1 MGGILSRAEG
11 SPKASQNACR
21 QSVLGSIDLVS
32 NCVDYLVVDE
42 LYGSARPVCTAWRA
56 AADLT
61 PGRLSLERRPGESRA
76 AFNWIDGMSFQL
88 IGGVPDE
95 PDAPSSTVIYNQA
108 GLPYSTFIIRDYGLR
123 RLWYPREKI
132 TAFQYFCFAAMRAPR
147 RSWWSTDWLTDEA
160 IAWDIVRWVESRSVA
175 ELVGYDGRI
184 FQRWHALGAA
194 GQQPYR
200 DLAARDAEL
209 HERRFKRWCAASLRP
224 DELNRLV
231 AYDRPEIVL
240 IAGDDGSA
248 QIFEAPN
255 GRHFTVRDLLDAM
268 VKHEKRLMRFPTGHA
283 HFVGLRQHE
292 RWPAMYYV
300 VWEWHPDEGEPFLI
314 E

>member
-11 SPKASQNACR
+11 SPKASLNACR

-32 NCVDYLVVDE
+32 LCVDYLVVDE

-76 AFNWIDGMSFQL
+76 AFNWIEGMSFQL

-95 PDAPSSTVIYNQA
+95 PDAESSTVIYNQS
-108 GLPYSTFIIRDYGLR
+108 GLPYST
-123 RLWYPREKI
+123 W
-132 TAFQYFCFAAMRAPR
+132 
-147 RSWWSTDWLTDEA
+147 
-160 IAWDIVRWVESRSVA
+160 
-175 ELVGYDGRI
+175 
-184 FQRWHALGAA
+184 
-194 GQQPYR
+194 
-200 DLAARDAEL
+200 
-209 HERRFKRWCAASLRP
+209 
-224 DELNRLV
+224 
-231 AYDRPEIVL
+231 
-240 IAGDDGSA
+240 
-248 QIFEAPN
+248 APN

>member
-32 NCVDYLVVDE
+32 LCVDYLVVDE

-61 PGRLSLERRPGESRA
+61 PGRLSL
-76 AFNWIDGMSFQL
+76 
-88 IGGVPDE
+88 
-95 PDAPSSTVIYNQA
+95 
-108 GLPYSTFIIRDYGLR
+108 
-123 RLWYPREKI
+123 
-132 TAFQYFCFAAMRAPR
+132 
-147 RSWWSTDWLTDEA
+147 
-160 IAWDIVRWVESRSVA
+160 
-175 ELVGYDGRI
+175 
-184 FQRWHALGAA
+184 
-194 GQQPYR
+194 
-200 DLAARDAEL
+200 
-209 HERRFKRWCAASLRP
+209 
-224 DELNRLV
+224 
-231 AYDRPEIVL
+231 
-240 IAGDDGSA
+240 DGSA
-248 QIFEAPN
+248 QIFGAPN

-268 VKHEKRLMRFPTGHA
+268 IKHEKRLMRFPTGHA

-300 VWEWHPDEGEPFLI
+300 VWEWYPDEGEPFLI

>member
-11 SPKASQNACR
+11 SPKASQNECR

-32 NCVDYLVVDE
+32 VCVDYLVVDE
-42 LYGSARPVCTAWRA
+42 LYGSARPVCPTWRA

-61 PGRLSLERRPGESRA
+61 PGRLSL
-76 AFNWIDGMSFQL
+76 D
-88 IGGVPDE
+88 
-95 PDAPSSTVIYNQA
+95 
-108 GLPYSTFIIRDYGLR
+108 
-123 RLWYPREKI
+123 
-132 TAFQYFCFAAMRAPR
+132 
-147 RSWWSTDWLTDEA
+147 
-160 IAWDIVRWVESRSVA
+160 
-175 ELVGYDGRI
+175 
-184 FQRWHALGAA
+184 
-194 GQQPYR
+194 
-200 DLAARDAEL
+200 DAEL
-209 HERRFKRWCAASLRP
+209 HERRFKRWCAATLRP
-224 DELNRLV
+224 GPMGNELDRLV
-231 AYDRPEIVL
+231 AYDRPDIVL

-268 VKHEKRLMRFPTGHA
+268 IKHEKRLMRFPTGHA

-300 VWEWHPDEGEPFLI
+300 VWEWHPDEGEPFLV

>member
-11 SPKASQNACR
+11 SPKASQNAR

-32 NCVDYLVVDE
+32 TCVDYLVVDE

-61 PGRLSLERRPGESRA
+61 PGRLSL
-76 AFNWIDGMSFQL
+76 
-88 IGGVPDE
+88 
-95 PDAPSSTVIYNQA
+95 
-108 GLPYSTFIIRDYGLR
+108 
-123 RLWYPREKI
+123 
-132 TAFQYFCFAAMRAPR
+132 
-147 RSWWSTDWLTDEA
+147 
-160 IAWDIVRWVESRSVA
+160 
-175 ELVGYDGRI
+175 
-184 FQRWHALGAA
+184 
-194 GQQPYR
+194 
-200 DLAARDAEL
+200 
-209 HERRFKRWCAASLRP
+209 
-224 DELNRLV
+224 
-231 AYDRPEIVL
+231 
-240 IAGDDGSA
+240 DGSA
-248 QIFEAPN
+248 QIFGAPN

-300 VWEWHPDEGEPFLI
+300 VWEWYPDEGEPFLI

>member
-11 SPKASQNACR
+11 SPKASQYDCR

-32 NCVDYLVVDE
+32 TCVDYLVVDE

-61 PGRLSLERRPGESRA
+61 PE
-76 AFNWIDGMSFQL
+76 
-88 IGGVPDE
+88 
-95 PDAPSSTVIYNQA
+95 
-108 GLPYSTFIIRDYGLR
+108 
-123 RLWYPREKI
+123 
-132 TAFQYFCFAAMRAPR
+132 
-147 RSWWSTDWLTDEA
+147 
-160 IAWDIVRWVESRSVA
+160 
-175 ELVGYDGRI
+175 
-184 FQRWHALGAA
+184 
-194 GQQPYR
+194 
-200 DLAARDAEL
+200 
-209 HERRFKRWCAASLRP
+209 
-224 DELNRLV
+224 
-231 AYDRPEIVL
+231 
-240 IAGDDGSA
+240 
-248 QIFEAPN
+248 IFEAPN

-300 VWEWHPDEGEPFLI
+300 VWEWYPDEGEPFLI

>member
-61 PGRLSLERRPGESRA
+61 PGRL
-76 AFNWIDGMSFQL
+76 
-88 IGGVPDE
+88 
-95 PDAPSSTVIYNQA
+95 Y
-108 GLPYSTFIIRDYGLR
+108 
-123 RLWYPREKI
+123 
-132 TAFQYFCFAAMRAPR
+132 
-147 RSWWSTDWLTDEA
+147 
-160 IAWDIVRWVESRSVA
+160 
-175 ELVGYDGRI
+175 
-184 FQRWHALGAA
+184 
-194 GQQPYR
+194 
-200 DLAARDAEL
+200 
-209 HERRFKRWCAASLRP
+209 
-224 DELNRLV
+224 
-231 AYDRPEIVL
+231 
-240 IAGDDGSA
+240 
-248 QIFEAPN
+248 
-255 GRHFTVRDLLDAM
+255 FTVRDLLDAM
-268 VKHEKRLMRFPTGHA
+268 IKHEKRLMRFPTGHA

>member
-32 NCVDYLVVDE
+32 LCVDYLVVDE
-42 LYGSARPVCTAWRA
+42 LYGSARPVCPGWRA

-61 PGRLSLERRPGESRA
+61 PGRLSLERRPGES
-76 AFNWIDGMSFQL
+76 
-88 IGGVPDE
+88 
-95 PDAPSSTVIYNQA
+95 
-108 GLPYSTFIIRDYGLR
+108 
-123 RLWYPREKI
+123 
-132 TAFQYFCFAAMRAPR
+132 
-147 RSWWSTDWLTDEA
+147 
-160 IAWDIVRWVESRSVA
+160 
-175 ELVGYDGRI
+175 
-184 FQRWHALGAA
+184 
-194 GQQPYR
+194 
-200 DLAARDAEL
+200 LAARDAEL
-209 HERRFKRWCAASLRP
+209 HERRFKRWCAATLRP
-224 DELNRLV
+224 GPMGNELDRLV
-231 AYDRPEIVL
+231 AYDRPSIVL

-248 QIFEAPN
+248 QIFGAPN

-268 VKHEKRLMRFPTGHA
+268 IKHEKRLMRFPTGHA

-300 VWEWHPDEGEPFLI
+300 VWEWYPDEGEPFLI

>member
-1 MGGILSRAEG
+1 M
-11 SPKASQNACR
+11 
-21 QSVLGSIDLVS
+21 
-32 NCVDYLVVDE
+32 
-42 LYGSARPVCTAWRA
+42 
-56 AADLT
+56 
-61 PGRLSLERRPGESRA
+61 
-76 AFNWIDGMSFQL
+76 
-88 IGGVPDE
+88 
-95 PDAPSSTVIYNQA
+95 
-108 GLPYSTFIIRDYGLR
+108 
-123 RLWYPREKI
+123 
-132 TAFQYFCFAAMRAPR
+132 
-147 RSWWSTDWLTDEA
+147 
-160 IAWDIVRWVESRSVA
+160 RWVESRSVA
-175 ELVGYDGRI
+175 ELVGYDGRN

-209 HERRFKRWCAASLRP
+209 HERRFKRWCAATLRP
-224 DELNRLV
+224 GPMGNELDRLV
-231 AYDRPEIVL
+231 AYDRPDIVL
-240 IAGDDGSA
+240 IAGDGSA

-300 VWEWHPDEGEPFLI
+300 VWEWYPDEGEPFLI